1 MALPEFEGV
10 IEPIIIGASRKTEDD
25 ESGATLELRSPI
37 EERSTRLARRVKKW
51 VELRRKPVSEREVA
65 FVLHNNPCAS
75 VEATVGGGA
84 NLDTLESVARVLNR
98 MKEHGYS
105 VAPPENG
112 KELIE
117 TIMDRKAIS
126 EFRWT
131 TVDEIVSKGGV
142 LGRMSV
148 DDYRSWFD
156 TFPERTRVPMSE
168 AWGNPPGEEMNGMP
182 PAMVFEND
190 ILVTGV
196 PYGNAVV
203 CVQPKR
209 GCAGPRCDGRVCKI
223 LHDPDVPPPHQYLA
237 TYRYLE
243 DTFGVD
249 VVVHVG
255 THGNLEFLPGKGVGL
270 SEACLPDLSIHELP
284 HLYIYNSDNP
294 PEGTIAK
301 RRSCAA
307 LVDHMQTVMT
317 QGGLYEEMEELERY
331 LAEYEQARLTE
342 KGRAHSLE
350 HLILDLLEKT
360 NLKQE
365 IRLTDDRPFEEVVKA
380 THEALSRI
388 RNTQIQDGMHI
399 FGELPEGESR
409 AAFINSVMRYD
420 AGRDVSLRKLIC
432 KSMGLELRQ
441 LLEDQGVVHPDFR
454 MSHGQLLEEI
464 DTLSKLV
471 IGEVLGSANSG
482 LRGRFV
488 EILGERLRADI
499 LDDELEL
506 IRNQVLDLDFRI
518 GASKEIEALLYGFDG
533 GYIPAGPSGLVTRG
547 RDDVLPTGR
556 NFFSLDPQRVPT
568 KAAFQVGERLA
579 QSVIEKHQR
588 EEGKYPENVAIF
600 WMCTD
605 IMWSDGEGMAQIFSL
620 LGVRPTWLSNGRVN
634 EFEVIPLEVLGRRG
648 WT

>member
-1 MALPEFEGV
+1 
-10 IEPIIIGASRKTEDD
+10 
-25 ESGATLELRSPI
+25 
-37 EERSTRLARRVKKW
+37 
-51 VELRRKPVSEREVA
+51 
-65 FVLHNNPCAS
+65 
-75 VEATVGGGA
+75 
-84 NLDTLESVARVLNR
+84 
-98 MKEHGYS
+98 
-105 VAPPENG
+105 
-112 KELIE
+112 
-117 TIMDRKAIS
+117 
-126 EFRWT
+126 
-131 TVDEIVSKGGV
+131 
-142 LGRMSV
+142 
-148 DDYRSWFD
+148 
-156 TFPERTRVPMSE
+156 
-168 AWGNPPGEEMNGMP
+168 
-182 PAMVFEND
+182 
-190 ILVTGV
+190 
-196 PYGNAVV
+196 
-203 CVQPKR
+203 
-209 GCAGPRCDGRVCKI
+209 
-223 LHDPDVPPPHQYLA
+223 
-237 TYRYLE
+237 
-243 DTFGVD
+243 
-249 VVVHVG
+249 
-255 THGNLEFLPGKGVGL
+255 
-270 SEACLPDLSIHELP
+270 
-284 HLYIYNSDNP
+284 
-294 PEGTIAK
+294 
-301 RRSCAA
+301 
-307 LVDHMQTVMT
+307 MQTVMT